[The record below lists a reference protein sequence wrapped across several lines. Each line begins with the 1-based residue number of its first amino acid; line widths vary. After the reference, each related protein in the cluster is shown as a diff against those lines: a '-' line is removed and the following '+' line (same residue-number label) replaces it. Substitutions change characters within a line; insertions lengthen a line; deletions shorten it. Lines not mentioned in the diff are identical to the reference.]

1 MPPPHR
7 NTPAVRDRF
16 LLRPGVVFLN
26 HGSFGACPVPVFE
39 AYQRWQRELEGQPV
53 EFLGRRSPELLRAA
67 RTALGAFVGADPD
80 DLVYVP
86 NATAG
91 VNAVARSLELRPGDE
106 VVGTD
111 HEYGAEERTW
121 QAACAERGA
130 RYVRAAVPVPVRSRD
145 EVVEQ
150 IWSAV
155 TPRTRVLAVSHITSP
170 TALILPVGELIG
182 RARAEGILTVI
193 DGAHAPGQ
201 IPLDLRRLGADFYAA
216 NCHKW
221 MCAPKGTGFL
231 FARADL
237 KDRLRPP
244 VTSWGDAREAAGP
257 SHFLNEFEW
266 QGTEDISRYLAVP
279 EAIRFLREHDWEAV
293 RAGAHLLVRRF
304 REAVARLAGSA
315 PLCPDDEGWYA
326 QMASMPLPVPVEEAP
341 ALQRRLYDEFAVEI
355 PLMRWNGRTLL
366 RISVQAY
373 NTAGDVDML
382 LRALE
387 RVLR

>member
-1 MPPPHR
+1 M
-7 NTPAVRDRF
+7 RDQF
-16 LLRPGVVFLN
+16 LLRPDVVFLN
-26 HGSFGACPVPVFE
+26 HGSFGACPAPVFE
-39 AYQRWQRELEGQPV
+39 AYQRWQRELERQPV
-53 EFLGRRSPELLRAA
+53 EFLGRRFRELLAAARAA
-67 RTALGAFVGADPD
+67 LAAFVGADAG

-111 HEYGAEERTW
+111 HEYGGVERAW
-121 QAACAERGA
+121 QAVCAERGA
-130 RYVRAAVPVPVRSRD
+130 RYVRAAVPVPVRTRD

-155 TPRTRVLAVSHITSP
+155 SPRTRVLAVSHITSP
-170 TALILPVGELIG
+170 TALIFPVAELIA
-182 RARAEGILTVI
+182 RARAAGILTVI
-193 DGAHAPGQ
+193 DGAHGPGQ
-201 IPLDLRRLGADFYAA
+201 ITVDLRRLRPDFYAA

-244 VTSWGDAREAAGP
+244 ITSWGDAESTAGP

-293 RAGAHLLVRRF
+293 RARAHGLVRRF
-304 REAVARLAGSA
+304 REAVAHLAGSA

-341 ALQRRLYDEFAVEI
+341 ALQRRLYEESAIEI

-373 NTAGDVDML
+373 NTADDVEAL
-382 LRALE
+382 LRALG